1 MRTRQSQASQPRIRV
16 KRDINWLSVYARAS
30 ARDCTHVPECLTKK
44 KGFNGVLNLFTCI
57 PIVKCTKTTCVA
69 LLAKAL
75 WQVSISVKIKIKI
88 CYNNDAIANHVPILS
103 LLRLEYCIAL
113 TVHFK
118 KITLFTTLKGPPQ
131 IKPIR
136 SLLPCKALVVFDDN

>member
-1 MRTRQSQASQPRIRV
+1 MYKNYLCRLGCQGPMAGQ
-16 KRDINWLSVYARAS
+16 YF
-30 ARDCTHVPECLTKK
+30 C
-44 KGFNGVLNLFTCI
+44 
-57 PIVKCTKTTCVA
+57 
-69 LLAKAL
+69 
-75 WQVSISVKIKIKI
+75 KIKIKI